1 MRVEKV
7 LNESKAKN
15 VSTTKK
21 FNRGDAI
28 PEKQK
33 KVIQEEQRSEQVTD
47 KKCCEF
53 CKKIHS
59 GTECYRTTR
68 KNFNCEKLGHV
79 ASYCPQP
86 NKRVPTSTK
95 RQFSYDEGIPQPPN
109 KKMDSDRGK
118 SSAGRIYIIKPPEK
132 N

>member
-21 FNRGDAI
+21 FYRGDAI

-33 KVIQEEQRSEQVTD
+33 NIIQEERSSEQVTD
-47 KKCCEF
+47 KKYCAF

-59 GTECYRTTR
+59 GIEFYRATENY
-68 KNFNCEKLGHV
+68 FNCGKPGHI

-95 RQFSYDEGIPQPPN
+95 RPFSYDKGIPQPPN
-109 KKMDSDRGK
+109 NKMDSDRGK
-118 SSAGRIYIIKPPEK
+118 SSARGSMS
-132 N
+132 